1 MTYIIFKVDF
11 FWINRDQKSFEWFF
25 KLLNQLEEEQEADEA
40 GQHKFLDI
48 HMYLTAALQKTDM
61 RAIAL
66 QTAIEVLHKKV
77 FKIFN
82 YASSYV
88 HSRISNSIYYHDS
101 SLHMMQLLYFR
112 KTEML
117 QQG

>member
-1 MTYIIFKVDF
+1 MYISFKVDF
-11 FWINRDQKSFEWFF
+11 LWINRDQKSFEWFF

-66 QTAIEVLHKKV
+66 QTAIDVLHKKV
-77 FKIFN
+77 FKTCNIAPYNDYCHFHLSQLNIDCQIYGIDIF
-82 YASSYV
+82 
-88 HSRISNSIYYHDS
+88 
-101 SLHMMQLLYFR
+101 
-112 KTEML
+112 
-117 QQG
+117 

>member
-1 MTYIIFKVDF
+1 MTYILFKVDF

-40 GQHKFLDI
+40 GRHKFLDI

-77 FKIFN
+77 FQ
-82 YASSYV
+82 
-88 HSRISNSIYYHDS
+88 ISNIAPFNAHFLAY
-101 SLHMMQLLYFR
+101 LN
-112 KTEML
+112 
-117 QQG
+117 

>member
-1 MTYIIFKVDF
+1 MLVKGWMTYILFKVDF
-11 FWINRDQKSFEWFF
+11 LWINRDQKSFEWLF
-25 KLLNQLEEEQEADEA
+25 KLLNQLEVEQEADEA

-77 FKIFN
+77 FQICN
-82 YASSYV
+82 LAHSNV
-88 HSRISNSIYYHDS
+88 HFFAYLN
-101 SLHMMQLLYFR
+101 
-112 KTEML
+112 
-117 QQG
+117 

>member
-1 MTYIIFKVDF
+1 MTYILFKVDF

-25 KLLNQLEEEQEADEA
+25 KLLNQLEVEQEADEA

-66 QTAIEVLHKKV
+66 QTAIDVLHKKV
-77 FKIFN
+77 FKTCNIAPYNDHFIF
-82 YASSYV
+82 SL
-88 HSRISNSIYYHDS
+88 ISIEY
-101 SLHMMQLLYFR
+101 
-112 KTEML
+112 
-117 QQG
+117 

>member
-1 MTYIIFKVDF
+1 MIWFVPGKNITYFVIFVKVDF
-11 FWINRDQKSFEWFF
+11 FWINRDQKSFEWFNQ
-25 KLLNQLEEEQEADEA
+25 LLNELEDEQEVDEA

-77 FKIFN
+77 FKMFN
-82 YASSYV
+82 
-88 HSRISNSIYYHDS
+88 
-101 SLHMMQLLYFR
+101 
-112 KTEML
+112 
-117 QQG
+117 

>member
-1 MTYIIFKVDF
+1 M
-11 FWINRDQKSFEWFF
+11 
-25 KLLNQLEEEQEADEA
+25 EQEADEA

-77 FKIFN
+77 FQICNIAHSDVHCLIF
-82 YASSYV
+82 SL
-88 HSRISNSIYYHDS
+88 ISIKY
-101 SLHMMQLLYFR
+101 
-112 KTEML
+112 
-117 QQG
+117 